1 MSQTY
6 YINPDAVPVQ
16 QAASNVSSLSVTIFD
31 GIRTPVTYLLSS
43 FGKAQITFG
52 RAPGNDLMLYSPIVS
67 SLHGRFIFQNG
78 QWYIEDRAAF
88 GGTPS
93 KNGLIYNNSYLDS
106 RVISEGDFV
115 RIDDGVQTIADG
127 VLFMFS
133 SNEQEKRWNMM
144 PLAGVNEVRI
154 GRDPNSQIYFQHIS
168 VSRLHARIV
177 RTQQGFFLYDN
188 SSKNGVVVNNQ
199 RVKGSV
205 RLNEK
210 DVIMISNNKIIFT
223 SNLLFF
229 ASFNSGISVDAEN
242 ILISRGSGKNAFAT
256 PYPIDINIRPGELI
270 AVVGCSGAGKSTIM
284 NCMSGYLQPTQGHVS
299 INGTDLYENFDSLKE
314 IIGYV
319 PQADI
324 VYDNLTV
331 FDMLMYTAKMRLAK
345 ELTLEE
351 RRAAVE
357 RAIRMVDLQEH
368 QQRLIKKLSGGQKKR
383 ASIAV
388 ELLSDPSLLFL
399 DEPASGLDPG
409 TEKMLMESL
418 RKMADGGKT
427 VILVTHS
434 VLQLQMC
441 DRIIFMGK
449 GGRLCFFGSYQEAMA
464 FFNITDIVDVY
475 NILANDPENCARRF
489 MASRP
494 KVRARIQSTGRT
506 NIPKRQKQS
515 EIPVLFSRYLKLL
528 FNDRQRAAIV
538 FLQAPVLAVLI
549 ALVKKGSP
557 FEEGT
562 GASTLL
568 FALSCAAF
576 FMGMYNSIQEV
587 CKERNIVKREFMT
600 GMSLNSYLLSKVFAL
615 ATICGVQSLLL
626 AGTFCMF
633 VGCPSQGVMLPGFM
647 EILFTTYLTCLAASA
662 IGLLLSALFTN
673 PDRALTVA
681 PLPILVQ
688 ILFSGLIFDLSG
700 ATEVLSW
707 IVVCRWSMEGFGT
720 TANLNQ
726 FTFGKE
732 NSSYDFTSGH
742 MLLVWFII
750 ICIIAASL
758 FITQRALSSL
768 SKDNKS

>member
-1 MSQTY
+1 
-6 YINPDAVPVQ
+6 
-16 QAASNVSSLSVTIFD
+16 
-31 GIRTPVTYLLSS
+31 
-43 FGKAQITFG
+43 
-52 RAPGNDLMLYSPIVS
+52 
-67 SLHGRFIFQNG
+67 
-78 QWYIEDRAAF
+78 
-88 GGTPS
+88 
-93 KNGLIYNNSYLDS
+93 
-106 RVISEGDFV
+106 
-115 RIDDGVQTIADG
+115 
-127 VLFMFS
+127 
-133 SNEQEKRWNMM
+133 
-144 PLAGVNEVRI
+144 
-154 GRDPNSQIYFQHIS
+154 
-168 VSRLHARIV
+168 
-177 RTQQGFFLYDN
+177 
-188 SSKNGVVVNNQ
+188 
-199 RVKGSV
+199 
-205 RLNEK
+205 
-210 DVIMISNNKIIFT
+210 
-223 SNLLFF
+223 
-229 ASFNSGISVDAEN
+229 
-242 ILISRGSGKNAFAT
+242 
-256 PYPIDINIRPGELI
+256 
-270 AVVGCSGAGKSTIM
+270 M
-284 NCMSGYLQPTQGHVS
+284 NCMSGYLQPSQGHVS

-357 RAIRMVDLQEH
+357 RAIQMVDLQEH

-418 RKMADGGKT
+418 RKMANGGKT

-475 NILANDPENCARRF
+475 NILANDPENCAQRF
-489 MASRP
+489 MASKP
-494 KVRARIQSTGRT
+494 KVRARIQSAGRAV
-506 NIPKRQKQS
+506 IPKRQKQS

-538 FLQAPVLAVLI
+538 FLQAPVLAILI
-549 ALVKKGSP
+549 FMVKHGKP
-557 FEEGT
+557 FET
-562 GASTLL
+562 GESATNLL
-568 FALSCAAF
+568 FSLSCAAF

-587 CKERNIVKREFMT
+587 CKERNIVKREFMA
-600 GMSLNSYLLSKVFAL
+600 GMSLNSYLLSKVYAL
-615 ATICGVQSLLL
+615 AFVCGIQSLLL
-626 AGTFCMF
+626 STTFIITIGT
-633 VGCPSQGVMLPGFM
+633 PDGVMMGGFLEM
-647 EILFTTYLTCLAASA
+647 LLTTYLTAMAASS

-700 ATEVLSW
+700 VTDVLSW

-726 FTFGKE
+726 FAPFGAEKA
-732 NSSYDFTSGH
+732 SYKYTSGH
-742 MLLVWFII
+742 LLLVWFII
-750 ICIIAASL
+750 ICIIGVSL
-758 FITQRALSSL
+758 FITQRALTSL

>member
-6 YINPDAVPVQ
+6 YANPGAAPVQ
-16 QAASNVSSLSVTIFD
+16 AAPNNSVNSLSVTIFD
-31 GIRTPVTYLLSS
+31 GIQTPATYLLNS

-52 RAPGNDLMLYSPIVS
+52 RAPNNDLVLYSPIVS

-78 QWYIEDRAAF
+78 RWYIEDRSVF

-133 SNEQEKRWNMM
+133 SNEQQKRWSMM
-144 PLAGVNEVRI
+144 PLQGINEIRI
-154 GRDPNSQIYFQHIS
+154 GRDPNCQIYFPHIS

-177 RTQQGFFLYDN
+177 RTNQGFFLYDN

-199 RVKGSV
+199 RVKGTC

-256 PYPIDINIRPGELI
+256 PYPMDINIRPGELI
-270 AVVGCSGAGKSTIM
+270 AIVGCSGAGKSTIM
-284 NCMSGYLQPTQGHVS
+284 NCMSGYLQPSQGHVS

-324 VYDNLTV
+324 VYDNLSV

-351 RRAAVE
+351 RKAAVE

-475 NILANDPENCARRF
+475 NILSNDPENCAQRF

-506 NIPKRQKQS
+506 TIPKRQKQS

-528 FNDRQRAAIV
+528 FNDRQRALIL
-538 FLQAPVLAVLI
+538 FLQAPVLGILI
-549 ALVKKGSP
+549 SLVKKGEP
-557 FEEGT
+557 FET
-562 GASTLL
+562 GQSD
-568 FALSCAAF
+568 
-576 FMGMYNSIQEV
+576 
-587 CKERNIVKREFMT
+587 IVKREFMA
-600 GMSLNSYLLSKVFAL
+600 GMSLNSYLLSKVYAL
-615 ATICGVQSLLL
+615 AAVCGAQSLLL
-626 AGTFCMF
+626 SSTFCIL
-633 VGCPSQGVMLPGFM
+633 VGTPDGLMMPGFM
-647 EILFTTYLTCLAASA
+647 EMFVTTYLTALAASS

-700 ATEVLSW
+700 VTDVLSW
-707 IVVCRWSMEGFGT
+707 IVVCRWSMEGYGT

-726 FTFGKE
+726 FIRMGE
-732 NSSYDFTSGH
+732 NKSYEYTSGH
-742 MLLVWFII
+742 MMLVWFII
-750 ICIIAASL
+750 ILIIAGSL
-758 FITQRALSSL
+758 FIAQRALSSL

>member
-1 MSQTY
+1 MSQMY
-6 YINPDAVPVQ
+6 YANPGAAPVQ
-16 QAASNVSSLSVTIFD
+16 AAPNNSVNSLSVTIFD
-31 GIRTPVTYLLSS
+31 GIQTPATYLLNS

-52 RAPGNDLMLYSPIVS
+52 RAPNNDLVLYSPIVS

-78 QWYIEDRAAF
+78 RWYIEDRSVF

-133 SNEQEKRWNMM
+133 SNEQQKRWSMM
-144 PLAGVNEVRI
+144 PLQGINEIRI
-154 GRDPNSQIYFQHIS
+154 GRDPNCQIYFPHIS

-177 RTQQGFFLYDN
+177 RTNQGFFLYDN

-256 PYPIDINIRPGELI
+256 PYPMDINIRPGELI
-270 AVVGCSGAGKSTIM
+270 AIVGCSGAGKSTIM
-284 NCMSGYLQPTQGHVS
+284 NCMSGYLQPSQGHVS

-324 VYDNLTV
+324 VYDNLSV

-351 RRAAVE
+351 RKAAVE

-475 NILANDPENCARRF
+475 NILSNDPENCAQRF

-506 NIPKRQKQS
+506 TIPKRQKQS

-528 FNDRQRAAIV
+528 FNDRQRALIL
-538 FLQAPVLAVLI
+538 FLQAPVLGILI
-549 ALVKKGSP
+549 SLVKKGEP
-557 FEEGT
+557 FET
-562 GASTLL
+562 GQSATNLL
-568 FALSCAAF
+568 FALACAAF

-587 CKERNIVKREFMT
+587 CKERNIVKREFMA
-600 GMSLNSYLLSKVFAL
+600 GMSLNSYLLSKVYAL
-615 ATICGVQSLLL
+615 AAVCGAQSLLL
-626 AGTFCMF
+626 SSTFCIL
-633 VGCPSQGVMLPGFM
+633 VGTPDGLMMPGFM
-647 EILFTTYLTCLAASA
+647 EMFVTTYLTALAASS

-700 ATEVLSW
+700 VTDVLSW
-707 IVVCRWSMEGFGT
+707 IVVCRWSMEGYGT

-726 FTFGKE
+726 FIRMGE
-732 NSSYDFTSGH
+732 NKSYEYTSGH
-742 MLLVWFII
+742 MMLVWFII
-750 ICIIAASL
+750 ILIIAGSL
-758 FITQRALSSL
+758 FIAQRALSSL